1 MSIIYPNAA
10 PINLES
16 FATTGSN
23 SFIGDQTITGAIN
36 LTGAVEDYNAKVTVV
51 TATSGVVNQ
60 FSASHNAARFTAMV
74 ETSGGAYHV
83 QSADLL
89 LAHNNSQILITPYAY
104 TCTSASYLALF
115 DARYNGGN
123 IEIVAQNIASNDI
136 TVTMTKL
143 YLA

>member
-1 MSIIYPNAA
+1 MSIIYPN
-10 PINLES
+10 INVTN

-23 SFIGDQTITGAIN
+23 TFVGDQTITGTIN
-36 LTGAVEDYNAKVTVV
+36 LTGAVEDYNAKVTVN

-74 ETSGGAYHV
+74 ETSTGTYHV

-89 LAHNNSQILITPYAY
+89 LAHNNASVLITPYAL
-104 TCTSASYLALF
+104 TCTSGSFLASF
-115 DARYNGGN
+115 DAQISGSN
-123 IEIVAQNIASNDI
+123 IQILARNLVNDAV
-136 TVTMTKL
+136 TVTMTKT

>member
-1 MSIIYPNAA
+1 MSIIYPN
-10 PINLES
+10 INVTN

-23 SFIGDQTITGAIN
+23 TFVGDQTITGTIN
-36 LTGAVEDYNAKVTVV
+36 LTGAVEDYNAKVTVN

-74 ETSGGAYHV
+74 ETSTGTYHV

-89 LAHNNSQILITPYAY
+89 LAHNNSSVLITPYAL
-104 TCTSASYLALF
+104 TCTSGSYLAIF
-115 DARYNGGN
+115 DAQISGSN
-123 IEIVAQNIASNDI
+123 IQIVARNLVNDTV
-136 TVTMTKL
+136 TVTMTKT